1 MWAVKIIHVDTR
13 PRVYYYSSNRGV
25 IYMSARVVKTLTVTS
40 VINHKEN
47 VQELEYNWNWQE
59 LRHKVIHLSR
69 TQCLLVSSL
78 LEGQKTIIL
87 STHWYTSGDKF
98 QGTVFSGRQPTSIT
112 DLDIQQPT
120 TVLTEKKFNLGTSP
134 NTHISSMS
142 LIATNTAS
150 RN

>member
-1 MWAVKIIHVDTR
+1 
-13 PRVYYYSSNRGV
+13 
-25 IYMSARVVKTLTVTS
+25 MSARVVKTLTVTS

-87 STHWYTSGDKF
+87 STH
-98 QGTVFSGRQPTSIT
+98 
-112 DLDIQQPT
+112 
-120 TVLTEKKFNLGTSP
+120 
-134 NTHISSMS
+134 
-142 LIATNTAS
+142 
-150 RN
+150 